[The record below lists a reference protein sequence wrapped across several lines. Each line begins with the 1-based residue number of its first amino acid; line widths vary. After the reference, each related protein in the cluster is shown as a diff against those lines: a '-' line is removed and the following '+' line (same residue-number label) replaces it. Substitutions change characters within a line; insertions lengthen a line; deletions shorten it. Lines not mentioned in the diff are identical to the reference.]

1 MLSSDKGGGGGTAG
15 GRLGLQQPP
24 RDDDREGSSSSCSP
38 LPALS
43 TTELEMTN
51 LELLHH
57 FTTTTYATL
66 SMDDDLREMW
76 RLAVPRIAFSYEFV
90 MHALLAISALHL
102 NFLVAPDKSYAVV
115 AAGHHGKALG
125 SLRTAFPALHKEHAE
140 ALYAASLLTARYVY
154 ACPPIVESSLPS
166 APRWIPVFRGI
177 YTIIH
182 RGWDWMRQGEL
193 LPLLARKMHE
203 KGRDPSDRIEFQGSL
218 FDLSKR
224 GAPGELD
231 PDELEDDRVLEIY
244 RAATAALKVSWDLF
258 WSIGPREVAVFRWPS
273 AMSDEFLRYIV
284 EQRPRALVLLAHH
297 CVMIGSLDEPEWWT
311 KGKGIDEIK
320 RIEGVLD
327 ERWKPWLD
335 WPIAKCKIPEGAG

>member
-1 MLSSDKGGGGGTAG
+1 MLAG
-15 GRLGLQQPP
+15 PP

-43 TTELEMTN
+43 TIELEMTN

-76 RLAVPRIAFSYEFV
+76 RLVVPQIAFSYEFL
-90 MHALLAISALHL
+90 MHALLAMSALHL
-102 NFLVAPDKSYAVV
+102 NFLRAPDKPYAV
-115 AAGHHGKALG
+115 AAARHHGKALG
-125 SLRTAFPALHKEHAE
+125 SLRTAFPALHKEHAD
-140 ALYAASLLTARYVY
+140 ALYAASMLTARYVY
-154 ACPPIVESSLPS
+154 ACPPIVESTLPS

-177 YTIIH
+177 YIIVR
-182 RGWDWMRQGEL
+182 RGWDWVCRGKL
-193 LPLLARKMHE
+193 LPLLIEKMLNP
-203 KGRDPSDRIEFQGSL
+203 GRDPHDRIEFRDSL
-218 FDLSKR
+218 FDLSMR

-231 PDELEDDRVLEIY
+231 PEELEDDHVLETY
-244 RAATAALKVSWDLF
+244 REATEALKASWGQF
-258 WSIGPREVAVFRWPS
+258 WSIGPREAAVFRWPS
-273 AMSDEFLRYIV
+273 TMSDEFLRYIV

-327 ERWKPWLD
+327 EKWKPWLD
-335 WPIAKCKIPEGAG
+335 WPIAKCKIPEWAR

>member
-57 FTTTTYATL
+57 FTTTTYVTL

-76 RLAVPRIAFSYEFV
+76 RLAVPRLAFSYEFV

-154 ACPPIVESSLPS
+154 ACPPIVESTLPS

-193 LPLLARKMHE
+193 FPLLAQKVHE
-203 KGRDPSDRIEFQGSL
+203 KGRDPHDRIEFQDSL

-224 GAPGELD
+224 GVHSELD
-231 PDELEDDRVLEIY
+231 PEELEDDRVLEIY
-244 RAATAALKVSWDLF
+244 RAATADLKVSWDLF
-258 WSIGPREVAVFRWPS
+258 WSIGPREFAVIRWLS
-273 AMSDEFLRYIV
+273 NMSDEFLRYIV

-297 CVMIGSLDEPEWWT
+297 CVMIGSLDEPYWWA

-327 ERWKPWLD
+327 EKWKPWLD